1 MSDWRNEKRVCAC
14 GNGFQPKREG
24 QRHCC
29 AGCRVK
35 QAKARYRSDTQNQG
49 RLIIV
54 ARSDTSPT
62 MGQSEAPQW
71 ANWPICPVC
80 KLWRMLPRDGLPRH
94 LFCIALRKAK
104 LQTPLLAE
112 AA

>member
-1 MSDWRNEKRVCAC
+1 MTDWRNDKRVCAC

-35 QAKARYRSDTQNQG
+35 EAKARYRSDTQNQ
-49 RLIIV
+49 RRIIIV
-54 ARSDTSPT
+54 ASSDTSPT

-71 ANWPICPVC
+71 ANWPVCPVC

-94 LFCIALRKAK
+94 MFCIAVRK
-104 LQTPLLAE
+104 PLPPVLAE